1 MAKHATGFTV
11 IELVFVITI
20 LGFASIVFFTQ
31 KHSIE
36 IISSNDTKKTSINAI
51 YYSLEEVFYPAN
63 QYYPR
68 SVNSD
73 VLKSVDPAV
82 FTDPNGIIINATG
95 SSYTYLPTNC
105 IDDKCKSYTLKAT
118 LENENDFIKS
128 NRNK

>member
-1 MAKHATGFTV
+1 MTKRSTGFTV
-11 IELVFVITI
+11 IELVFAITI
-20 LGFASIVFFTQ
+20 LGFASVLFFTQ
-31 KHSIE
+31 KHNIE
-36 IISSNDTKKTSINAI
+36 VISSNDAKKTSINAI

-68 SVNSD
+68 SVNSE
-73 VLKSVDPAV
+73 VLKSVDPAI
-82 FTDPNGIIINATG
+82 FTDPNGININTTG